1 VGEAGDGGA
10 EMGEGRE
17 LGLRVGGDVVPF
29 IYNVGS
35 WARWAV
41 GKWLAAKAASPRAL

>member
-17 LGLRVGGDVVPF
+17 LGLRVGG
-29 IYNVGS
+29 GC
-35 WARWAV
+35 
-41 GKWLAAKAASPRAL
+41 GALYI